1 MKKLAFLLGIS
12 IFTALLFPSSI
23 YAQRPAIPHDEAI
36 EQQIAERM
44 SKMTLDEKIG
54 QMLQFSVDQ
63 VTLEYPQ
70 GQSGPFRLDEE
81 KLNRLLGKY
90 HIGSILNM
98 LGGEASTPEVWRKT
112 IAQIQKANKK
122 YTDIPVLYG
131 LDQVHGTTYTAGGT
145 LFPQHIGMTATFNP
159 ALAKQM
165 GQITAYETR
174 ACDVNWIFCPDL
186 DLGRKPSWPRCY
198 EGMGEDPL
206 LAAVMGEAYLEG
218 LQGQDPNHIGKYNVG
233 TTLKHY
239 MAYGTPDNG
248 IDRTPAN
255 VSLQDLREKYFE
267 PFRRVIKHGA
277 LGVMTNSSILNGMN
291 GCANKELLTNWLK
304 RDLNWDGM
312 IITDWADAENLR
324 LRDHIA
330 VDKKEAIELTV
341 NAGADMLMVTSD
353 TAYFSLL
360 KQLVLERKISM
371 ERIDDAV
378 SRVLRL
384 KYRLGLFSQKAARAK
399 DYPEFASEEHQAVAR
414 RTAVESIVLLKND
427 NDLLPLK
434 KGQKILVC
442 GPNANTMRGLNGGW
456 TYTWQGSNNEK
467 FTTAYKTIF
476 QALAEK
482 LGQENVRLAEGV
494 SYNNKGNWQDEFAEG
509 IDSTV
514 EAARNCDVI
523 VACIGENS
531 YSETT
536 GNILDDNISDN
547 QRRLVEALAKTGKP
561 IVLILN
567 EGRPRIIHSLVPKA
581 GAIVDVMLPGNYGG
595 EALAL
600 LLSGE
605 ENFSGKLP
613 FTYPSFVNAFTTY
626 DFKVCERRD
635 VMPGVYDYW
644 ADTNVEW
651 WFGDGMSYTTFAYSN
666 LRANR
671 TTFGHDDTLTF
682 SVDVTNTGRRDG
694 KEVVMLFSSD
704 LAARDVIPGNRR
716 LRAFEKV
723 NLKPGEKKTITFKLH
738 ARDLAYVNRSG
749 QWVMEKGEY
758 KMTIGDQSIM
768 INAMQDHQFAK

>member
-1 MKKLAFLLGIS
+1 MKKFLLLFIT
-12 IFTALLFPSSI
+12 ILLGAPVS
-23 YAQRPAIPHDEAI
+23 AQKPAIPRDAAI
-36 EQQIAERM
+36 EARIQQRM
-44 SKMTLDEKIG
+44 STMTLDEKIG

-63 VTLEYPQ
+63 VTLGYPQ
-70 GQSGPFRLDEE
+70 GQTGPFRLDEAR
-81 KLNRLLGKY
+81 LSLLLGKY

-112 IAQIQKANKK
+112 IAEIQRINKK

-131 LDQVHGTTYTAGGT
+131 LDQVHGTTYTTGGT
-145 LFPQHIGMTATFNP
+145 LFPQHVGMTATFNP
-159 ALAKQM
+159 ALARQM

-206 LAAVMGEAYLEG
+206 LAAVIGEAYLDG

-267 PFRRVIKHGA
+267 PFRRVIERGA

-304 RDLNWDGM
+304 RDLHWDGM

-330 VDKKEAIELTV
+330 ADKKEAIELTV
-341 NAGADMLMVTSD
+341 NAGVDMLMVTTD
-353 TAYFSLL
+353 TAYFTLL
-360 KQLVLERKISM
+360 KELVQEQKVSM
-371 ERIDDAV
+371 ARIDDAV

-384 KYRLGLFSQKAARAK
+384 KYRLGLFDQKAARAK
-399 DYPEFASEEHQAVAR
+399 DYPDFASMEHQAAAR
-414 RTAVESIVLLKND
+414 QTAVESIVLLKNES
-427 NDLLPLK
+427 NLLPLR
-434 KGQKILVC
+434 KGQKLLVC

-456 TYTWQGSNNEK
+456 SYTWQGSNNEK
-467 FTTAYKTIF
+467 FTTAYKTIY

-482 LGQENVRLAEGV
+482 FGQENVRLSEGV
-494 SYNNKGNWQDEFAEG
+494 SYNNRGNWQDEFAEG

-514 EAARNCDVI
+514 EAARHCDVI

-567 EGRPRIIHSLVPKA
+567 EGRARIIHSLVPKVQ
-581 GAIVDVMLPGNYGG
+581 AIVDAMLPGNYGG

-600 LLSGE
+600 LLSGD
-605 ENFSGKLP
+605 ENFSGRLP

-651 WFGDGMSYTTFAYSN
+651 WFGDGLSYTTFAYSH
-666 LRANR
+666 LRADR
-671 TTFGHDDTLTF
+671 TAFGPDDSLTF
-682 SVDVTNTGRRDG
+682 TVDVTNTGAREG

-704 LAARDVIPGNRR
+704 LAARDVIPDNRR
-716 LRAFEKV
+716 LRAFEKIS
-723 NLKPGEKKTITFKLH
+723 LKPGETKTVTFHLR
-738 ARDLAYVNRSG
+738 ARDLAYVDRSG
-749 QWVMEKGEY
+749 HWVMEKGDY
-758 KMTIGDQSIM
+758 KMAVGDQAIV
-768 INAMQDHQFAK
+768 IKATQDHQFAK